1 MLLTSIS
8 KFIQNNKR
16 VFITIGIMKF
26 VYYVMLFLYPAVCFK
41 RGKDSLEAGNKFQ
54 LILEL
59 SLLKNIERLFDF
71 GYNNG

>member
-41 RGKDSLEAGNKFQ
+41 RGKDSLEAGNKF
-54 LILEL
+54 
-59 SLLKNIERLFDF
+59 
-71 GYNNG
+71 